1 MVMRSDRFL
10 FEILEI
16 IFLDYSNICI
26 DIVWKKENYEI
37 NVLIVMV
44 FNM

>member
-16 IFLDYSNICI
+16 IFLDYSNI
-26 DIVWKKENYEI
+26 DIVCKKEKYEI

>member
-16 IFLDYSNICI
+16 IFLDYSNIDIVCKKEKLWNKCI
-26 DIVWKKENYEI
+26 DCNGI
-37 NVLIVMV
+37 
-44 FNM
+44 